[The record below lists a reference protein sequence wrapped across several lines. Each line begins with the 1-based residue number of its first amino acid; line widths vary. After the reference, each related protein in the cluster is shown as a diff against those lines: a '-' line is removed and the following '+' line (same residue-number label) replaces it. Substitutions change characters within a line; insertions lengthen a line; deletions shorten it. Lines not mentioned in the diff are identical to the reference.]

1 MELSVFSLSPF
12 LLNNF
17 QKISRILLAD
27 VFLFEAPVF
36 GAVPWMATVDRGV
49 GRAAVD
55 GVGQGGLVWRG
66 RLGRT
71 DK

>member
-27 VFLFEAPVF
+27 VFLGPSFWERSLD
-36 GAVPWMATVDRGV
+36 GDGRPWR